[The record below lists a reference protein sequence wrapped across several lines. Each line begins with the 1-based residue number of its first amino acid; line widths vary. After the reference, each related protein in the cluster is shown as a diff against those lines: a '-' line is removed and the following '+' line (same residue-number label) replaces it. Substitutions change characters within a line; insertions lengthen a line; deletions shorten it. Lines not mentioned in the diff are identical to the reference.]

1 MSESYFVRQ
10 YLAPLNIYP
19 KQFTSITLTEAI
31 LEMGKGESGCHCCRR
46 DGRRTGNRK
55 GLVTKRLTRSGL
67 RRTWYAVTRERPAKD
82 SPLAAVDR

>member
-31 LEMGKGESGCHCCRR
+31 LEMVRANLGVTVVARWAAEQA
-46 DGRRTGNRK
+46 NRK
-55 GLVTKRLTRSGL
+55 GLVTKG
-67 RRTWYAVTRERPAKD
+67 
-82 SPLAAVDR
+82 